1 MSAVLLDFDGTVLD
15 TESTVLAS
23 WAEEYAAHGLPFDR
37 AAWCARVGVFSE
49 NEPYA
54 ELAALVG
61 EGFDVAQAH
70 RRRRAREDELVL
82 DLPVKP
88 GVVELLDGAAA
99 CGVAVA
105 VVSSS
110 PYAWV
115 GGHLERLGLLARVA
129 TVVTRGDAPRPKPA
143 PDLYLEALRRLGA
156 APRDAVAIEDS
167 APGVAAARA
176 AAVRVVAV
184 PNEITAG
191 QDFSGA
197 DVVLDTLAGLDLDAL
212 LASGREPAPDQ
223 PARDQPARDQPAR
236 DQPAPDQPAREQPA
250 PDQPA

>member
-1 MSAVLLDFDGTVLD
+1 MRALLLDFDGTVLD

-37 AAWCARVGVFSE
+37 ASWCARVGVFSE
-49 NEPYA
+49 DEPYA

-61 EGFDVAQAH
+61 EGFDAAQAH

-82 DLPVKP
+82 GLPVKD
-88 GVVELLDGAAA
+88 GVQELLDGAAA
-99 CGVAVA
+99 RGVPVA

-115 GGHLERLGLLARVA
+115 GGHLERLGLLGLVE

-156 APRDAVAIEDS
+156 RAEDALAVEDS
-167 APGVAAARA
+167 APGVTAARA
-176 AAVRVVAV
+176 AGVRVVAV

-191 QDFSGA
+191 QDFSTA
-197 DVVLDTLAGLDLDAL
+197 DLVLPSLAGLDLDAL
-212 LASGREPAPDQ
+212 LG
-223 PARDQPARDQPAR
+223 
-236 DQPAPDQPAREQPA
+236 QPAP
-250 PDQPA
+250 